1 MYSLL
6 ERIDYWVYEDSPM
19 NHQSMERLLRTVLT
33 ESQLSQAAAYGEEE
47 NDFYD
52 EDEECYAQEEE
63 ENKEVVMALLNHV
76 YIRYPELKEHMEEI
90 AQEYPELKG
99 RLGL

>member
-1 MYSLL
+1 MYALL
-6 ERIDYWVYEDSPM
+6 NSPCEWPVGAEPLDELM
-19 NHQSMERLLRTVLT
+19 MEGALQTLYPPTAFTNEKDV
-33 ESQLSQAAAYGEEE
+33 S
-47 NDFYD
+47 D

-76 YIRYPELKEHMEEI
+76 YTQYPELKEHMEEI